1 MPLQSLSLLNS
12 DFAVKRGRSFAKRIH
27 REAGES
33 AEARVRLAFVL
44 ATGHECNDE
53 EWIETLQFIRDQ
65 RQVYAGEGDT
75 AESRAWAD
83 FCQLLLASN
92 ACLYLE

>member
-1 MPLQSLSLLNS
+1 
-12 DFAVKRGRSFAKRIH
+12 
-27 REAGES
+27 
-33 AEARVRLAFVL
+33 VL

-53 EWIETLQFIRDQ
+53 ELIETLQFIRDQ

-75 AESRAWAD
+75 AESRAWGD